1 MASKALDNLN
11 KRIAKEKELQ
21 KKTQDRKNEKVEIE
35 KKKKEL
41 ADLRAKR
48 QPTQKR
54 TTQKSP
60 GSGRK

>member
-54 TTQKSP
+54 
-60 GSGRK
+60 RK